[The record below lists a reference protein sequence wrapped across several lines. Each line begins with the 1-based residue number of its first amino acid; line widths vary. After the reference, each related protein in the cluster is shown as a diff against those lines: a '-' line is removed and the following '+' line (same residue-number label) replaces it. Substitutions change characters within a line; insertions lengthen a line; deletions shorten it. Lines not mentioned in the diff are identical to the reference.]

1 MHSRSRCRHRQYDW
15 AAARLSQTGDVRR
28 RHRFPRHPC
37 DLVCRR
43 RNHEAVERE
52 HSRSAF
58 AGSNRTARSDRAACY
73 HELVLSQNLLG
84 RLDSRS

>member
-1 MHSRSRCRHRQYDW
+1 MHSRPRCRHRQHDRSP
-15 AAARLSQTGDVRR
+15 AKLSETGDVRR

-37 DLVCRR
+37 DLVRRR

-52 HSRSAF
+52 RSRSAF
-58 AGSNRTARSDRAACY
+58 AGSNRTARGDRAACD

-84 RLDSRS
+84 RLDSRP